1 MIKAILMDCDNTLI
15 DFMRMK
21 RLATNNAAKAMV
33 KAGLNMPLKKAKEQ
47 LFKTYMKVGIESRK
61 PFTIFL
67 KNHRQFNEKMLAAG
81 INAYNSSKI
90 KHLKPYKDVIPTL
103 KKLKKHYKLGV
114 ISDAPR
120 LKLYQRLDAMKI
132 TDFFDVIIGYEDT
145 GRKKPSKLPFKKA
158 LNELNVKPEE
168 ALFIGDWPDK
178 DVKGAKQI
186 GMKTVFARYG
196 YLWQGKI
203 VYADYKAVHFKDLLK
218 ILKQT
223 KN

>member
-15 DFMRMK
+15 DFMHMK
-21 RLATNNAAKAMV
+21 RLATYNAAKAMV
-33 KAGLNMPLKKAKEQ
+33 KAGLKMKLKEAKEG
-47 LFKTYMKVGIESRK
+47 LFKTYMKVGIESQK

-67 KNHRQFNEKMLAAG
+67 KNHKQFNERILAAG

-90 KHLKPYKDVIPTL
+90 KHLKPYRDVIPTL
-103 KKLKKHYKLGV
+103 KKLKKYKLGV
-114 ISDAPR
+114 ISDAPK
-120 LKLYQRLDAMKI
+120 LKLYQRLEAMKI

-145 GRKKPSKLPFKKA
+145 GRKKPSKIPFKKA
-158 LNELNVKPEE
+158 LNALKVKPNE
-168 ALFIGDWPDK
+168 ALFIGDWPERDI
-178 DVKGAKQI
+178 KGARNM

-196 YLWQGKI
+196 YDGQGKP
-203 VYADYKAVHFKDLLK
+203 VYADYRAAKFSDLLK